1 MEKGVGMSK
10 YRVHI
15 PEQTIL
21 VDGNLL
27 DGDHVAYWKENHR
40 SLVLWDIPHGAF
52 AQLVYELQL
61 VEW

>member
-1 MEKGVGMSK
+1 MSK

-40 SLVLWDIPHGAF
+40 SLVL
-52 AQLVYELQL
+52 
-61 VEW
+61 